1 MNIIIFFFEQ
11 TKMRYINKSFVPL
24 AQEVPKETKQS
35 YNKVPIKTE
44 KENKKSKSANPQ
56 INKGTLPP
64 HMNVN
69 TFQKF
74 SLRNEI
80 HNQSVLK
87 TMSCI

>member
-44 KENKKSKSANPQ
+44 TENNKSTSANP
-56 INKGTLPP
+56 
-64 HMNVN
+64 
-69 TFQKF
+69 
-74 SLRNEI
+74 
-80 HNQSVLK
+80 
-87 TMSCI
+87 